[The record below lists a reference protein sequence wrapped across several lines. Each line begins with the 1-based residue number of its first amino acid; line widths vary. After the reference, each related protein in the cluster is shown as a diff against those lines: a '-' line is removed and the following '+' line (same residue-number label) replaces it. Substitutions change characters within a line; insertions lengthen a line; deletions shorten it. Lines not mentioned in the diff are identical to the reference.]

1 MSQVVRA
8 SLGVLGFAP
17 TIPQAMGARSVVAER
32 KAKRT
37 GGSDASP
44 YTSKIIKAGALLD
57 DTKTLLSN
65 WDSNSGVTENLDRL
79 RRENVFGKASR
90 SRVEDMLAVF
100 RQRYLTGGEVTKG
113 LVALVKGRWPAAN
126 MNRVF
131 YFHAAGADRLLHDI
145 VTEILAPMAAGGSTA
160 ISTAEVQKALKKWV
174 ESGLTTAKW
183 SDNTTLRV
191 AQGLLS
197 TLRDFGVLEGATNKR
212 IATVYLPVEA
222 FAYVAFHLKRRHT
235 SGAKLVD
242 DPDWGLFFLDRDG
255 VERFLFEANQRG
267 LLEYHAAGSVTRLT
281 FPADT
286 AEEYA
291 NALAQRAH

>member
-1 MSQVVRA
+1 MVY
-8 SLGVLGFAP
+8 AP
-17 TIPQAMGARSVVAER
+17 AGEVGPAPAALLARGARSVVAEP
-32 KAKRT
+32 KAKRA
-37 GGSDASP
+37 GGGTAPPP
-44 YTSKIIKAGALLD
+44 YTSKIIKAGALLG
-57 DTKTLLSN
+57 DTKTLLSH
-65 WDSNSGVTENLDRL
+65 WDLTAGVTENLDRL
-79 RRENVFGKASR
+79 QRENVFGKASR

-100 RQRYLTGGEVTKG
+100 RQRYLADGEVTKG
-113 LVALVKGRWPAAN
+113 LVALVKNGWPAAN
-126 MNRVF
+126 TDRAL
-131 YFHAAGADRLLHDI
+131 YFHAAGADLLLHDT
-145 VTEILAPMAAGGSTA
+145 VTEILAPLAAGGRAGVSP
-160 ISTAEVQKALKKWV
+160 AEMQKALKKWV
-174 ESGLTTAKW
+174 EAGLTSARW
-183 SDNTTLRV
+183 SDGTTLRV

-212 IATVYLPVEA
+212 IATVYLPVEV

-235 SGAKLVD
+235 SGAKLLD
-242 DPDWGLFFLDRDG
+242 DPDWGLFFLDREG